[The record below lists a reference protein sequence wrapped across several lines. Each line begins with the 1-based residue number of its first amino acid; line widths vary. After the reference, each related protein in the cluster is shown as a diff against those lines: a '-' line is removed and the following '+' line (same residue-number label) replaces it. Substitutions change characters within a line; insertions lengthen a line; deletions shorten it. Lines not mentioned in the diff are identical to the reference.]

1 MVPDP
6 APLVTADPAPGDGA
20 GVWFR
25 LFNEIAIIEQ
35 LSRAMLERV
44 LPDGMIQPHFGVL
57 NHLVRVADGRTP
69 VELARAFQVPKTSMT
84 HTLAGLVA
92 RGLVVER
99 PNPDD
104 GRSKRIWLTPAG
116 RAFRDTVIADLRPA
130 MAPIA
135 RGFASD
141 RVAAL
146 VPDLEALRRVLD
158 AARDT
163 PVGEAG
169 DVAGP
174 RGPR

>member
-6 APLVTADPAPGDGA
+6 APTLTADPAPPEGA

-35 LSRAMLERV
+35 LSRAMLERA

-69 VELARAFQVPKTSMT
+69 LELARAFQVPKTTMT

-92 RGLVVER
+92 RGLVAER
-99 PNPDD
+99 PNPGD

-116 RAFRDTVIADLRPA
+116 RAFRDEVIADLGPVL
-130 MAPIA
+130 APLA
-135 RGFASD
+135 AGFAPG
-141 RVAAL
+141 RAAAL
-146 VPDLEALRRVLD
+146 LPDLEALRRVLD
-158 AARDT
+158 AARDRKE
-163 PVGEAG
+163 PDDAR
-169 DVAGP
+169 DS
-174 RGPR
+174 RR